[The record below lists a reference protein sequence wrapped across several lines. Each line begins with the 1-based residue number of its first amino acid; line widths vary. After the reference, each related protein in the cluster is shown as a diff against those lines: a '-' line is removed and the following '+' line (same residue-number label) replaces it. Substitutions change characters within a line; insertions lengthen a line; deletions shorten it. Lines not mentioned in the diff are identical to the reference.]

1 MQMMMLTKEKTVRYI
16 GIVVLGL
23 LFCIFF
29 RWNINQTMTVQ
40 AFGSNE
46 TGHPNTAA
54 GSVNAGYIEENINGV
69 TLQLSYKMV
78 ETVNGTVTGS
88 AVYITNC
95 TVLNAQ
101 NLTGTFALTLPISI
115 NHNGTVYTC
124 EGVATGVFKGM
135 TFMNSVI
142 VPGTYKT
149 IGSEAFMNCTA
160 ITTLNLSGGLE
171 EIDSRAFYGCSSLG
185 DVYIPASVTKIR
197 DGAFA
202 NCQNLGKSGNG
213 ITVDASN
220 LFYSHSNGI
229 LYDKTRTTL
238 VQFPAGNA
246 YNTLGASGSSAV
258 GSVHI
263 PSPVNVIGNAAFEG
277 CNQIISVTMDE
288 TVTTIGERAFANC
301 PNLISISIPESVVSM
316 NHSNIFE
323 NRSALLTI
331 ICSKSAL
338 GAAENYAKTYGINME
353 LYCTVKFYDGTTLL
367 DTQKIKAG
375 TAATAPTVA
384 EKNGYT
390 LSWDKDFVN
399 VQTNLNVYTK
409 WLVNYTVTF
418 RDAASG
424 QQMVANTYF
433 GASVNPPAW
442 TRSGYVLGW
451 DSDEYKYVQG
461 NTVINAVWMISLT
474 AGDITEQKAVV
485 GDTQTINNIT
495 YQVTRVKSG
504 DNRVQVVGCTKKS
517 LTSLAIPDKVTFGGR
532 SYKVTNIGANV
543 FRDMP
548 SLAKLSIGKN
558 VIKINKYAFYNCPK
572 LKSIVI
578 HSYVMTTVGERA
590 FKKIYV
596 KAQINVKNTYITK
609 YKKLLTD
616 AGLSQYAK
624 VY

>member
-1 MQMMMLTKEKTVRYI
+1 MMTKEKTIRS
-16 GIVVLGL
+16 IVILVLGL

-29 RWNINQTMTVQ
+29 RWNINQTMTVH

-46 TGHPNTAA
+46 TGHPNEAA
-54 GSVNAGYIEENINGV
+54 GSTNAGYIEENINGV

-101 NLTGTFALTLPISI
+101 SQTGTFALTLPTSI
-115 NHNGTVYTC
+115 NHNETVYTC

-135 TFMNSVI
+135 NFMNSVI

-202 NCQNLGKSGNG
+202 NCQNLGKTGNG

-229 LYDKTRTTL
+229 LYDKNRTTL
-238 VQFPAGNA
+238 VQFPAGNS
-246 YNTLGASGSSAV
+246 YNTLGASGTSAV

-323 NRSALLTI
+323 NHNSMLTI

-338 GAAENYAKTYGINME
+338 GAAENYAKTYGIKMQ
-353 LYCTVKFYDGTTLL
+353 LYCTVRFYDGTTLL
-367 DTQKIKAG
+367 DTQKIQAG
-375 TAATAPTVA
+375 TAAVAPTVA

-390 LSWDKDFVN
+390 LSWDKDFAN
-399 VQTNLNVYTK
+399 VQSNLDVYTK
-409 WLVNYTVTF
+409 WLMNYTVTF

-433 GASVNPPAW
+433 GAAVNPPAW

-451 DSDEYKYVQG
+451 DSEEYKYVQK

-474 AGDITEQKAVV
+474 GGDITEQKAVV
-485 GDTQTINNIT
+485 GDTQTINYIT
-495 YQVTRVKSG
+495 YLVTRVRSG

-517 LTSLAIPDKVTFGGR
+517 LTSLVIPDKVTFGGR
-532 SYKVTNIGANV
+532 SYKVTNIGYNV

-548 SLAKLSIGKN
+548 KLAKLEIGKN

-572 LKSIVI
+572 LKTIVI
-578 HSYVMTTVGERA
+578 HSQVLTTVGERA

-596 KAQINVKNTYITK
+596 KAKVNVKNTYIKK

-616 AGLSQYAK
+616 AGLSKYAT